1 MPVFCYP
8 GKHWWKSSGKE
19 RNSDILS
26 MMMTSKAT
34 LPPTRHLSAY
44 KYFTSHTQSKH
55 DHKYEF
61 FCFISF
67 VKSYRTIKNKHQIT
81 AQKHIVKKKN
91 ILQIKI

>member
-1 MPVFCYP
+1 MTWITDASLLLP
-8 GKHWWKSSGKE
+8 GKALVE
-19 RNSDILS
+19 IFS

-61 FCFISF
+61 F
-67 VKSYRTIKNKHQIT
+67 V
-81 AQKHIVKKKN
+81 
-91 ILQIKI
+91 L